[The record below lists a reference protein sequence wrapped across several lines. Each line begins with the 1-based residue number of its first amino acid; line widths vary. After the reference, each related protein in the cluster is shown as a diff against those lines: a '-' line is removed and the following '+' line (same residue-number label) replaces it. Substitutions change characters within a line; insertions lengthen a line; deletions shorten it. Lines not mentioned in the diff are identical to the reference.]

1 MKILFFI
8 ATLIL
13 TAQVSASDLASGI
26 CGPEAT
32 SAKLKDDWEKNKKGR
47 YCATAN
53 CVFPKEP
60 LEREKCFWAG
70 GGNKIGISTTDLTS
84 SARRGKADFIVLNAE
99 EPCIQYCGPVQ
110 KGSKTISSFDRKECI
125 ECFKKRALFPVVEEL
140 NYPELGRSI
149 RKGQKCYFRCEDKGG
164 DIKLKRVLSPEC
176 KACLDE
182 KFSYL
187 QTNNGLCW
195 EVDSEDKTYKV
206 DNDFCTRKSAAPK
219 LRTTYVASVTF
230 TERMMGKDKTCYEVD
245 EETLG
250 RVYKM
255 YARKELCELEHV
267 DNSGRAVVEKPSGG
281 TTVKKPKTGSSKQ

>member
-1 MKILFFI
+1 MKVLFFI
-8 ATLIL
+8 VTFIL
-13 TAQVSASDLASGI
+13 SSQVFASELAQGI
-26 CGPEAT
+26 CGPEAS
-32 SAKLKDDWEKNKKGR
+32 SATLKDDWEKNDKGR

-53 CVFPKEP
+53 CIFPKEP
-60 LEREKCFWAG
+60 LERKRCFWAG
-70 GGNKIGISTTDLTS
+70 GGNKVSISTSDYTA
-84 SARRGKADFIVLNAE
+84 SASRSKADFIVLNAE
-99 EPCIQYCGPVQ
+99 EPCIKYCAPVE
-110 KGSKTISSFDRKECI
+110 KGGKSISSFERKECI
-125 ECFKKRALFPVVEEL
+125 ECFKKRALFPIVEEL

-164 DIKLKRVLSPEC
+164 NINLKRVLSPEC

-187 QTNNGLCW
+187 QTNSGSCW

-206 DNDFCTRKSAAPK
+206 DSDFCTRKSMAPR
-219 LRTTYVASVTF
+219 LRTTYVASLTF
-230 TERMMGKDKTCYEVD
+230 TERMMGKEKTCYEVD

-267 DNSGRAVVEKPSGG
+267 DNSNRGFVEKSENSKPGKKSNSGN
-281 TTVKKPKTGSSKQ
+281 SAQ